1 MKVTRDTP
9 DHLILEDV
17 PVALG
22 IGLFLF
28 LMAFV
33 LPSGLLMFFGEWAIG
48 LFFIVFGG
56 GLGLLAIVVFVQ
68 RRQVILDRAAG
79 TLTIRSASIL
89 HRDQQVHPLSEVSG
103 AEVRISPGGQSLFAA
118 IIIPDGEAKGVYPLG
133 ASSAK
138 GPDPATVAQTIN
150 RWLGAAKAKSD
161 TMQTRSRAP

>member
-9 DHLILEDV
+9 DHLILEDL

-33 LPSGLLMFFGEWAIG
+33 LPSGLLIYFGEWAIG
-48 LFFIVFGG
+48 LFFVLFGG